1 VTDTTHAPPAR
12 DTHTRSAVGRVI
24 MLVDV
29 SDGTERITY
38 ERRLADAGA
47 ARQWC
52 EEKVECAADGATFLE
67 IQVTEEVWGL
77 RHAWE
82 ATPSRHIPETLQLG
96 LRGDGGTTS
105 RDAPRPAG
113 NDGRTR
119 RL

>member
-1 VTDTTHAPPAR
+1 MNEATHAHPAR
-12 DTHTRSAVGRVI
+12 DTHSRSAVGRVI
-24 MLVDV
+24 MLVKV
-29 SDGTERITY
+29 ADGTERITY

-52 EEKVECAADGATFLE
+52 EEKVQRAAEGATFLE

-82 ATPSRHIPETLQLG
+82 ATASRHIPETLQLG
-96 LRGDGGTTS
+96 LRADGGAIAWY
-105 RDAPRPAG
+105 APRLVG